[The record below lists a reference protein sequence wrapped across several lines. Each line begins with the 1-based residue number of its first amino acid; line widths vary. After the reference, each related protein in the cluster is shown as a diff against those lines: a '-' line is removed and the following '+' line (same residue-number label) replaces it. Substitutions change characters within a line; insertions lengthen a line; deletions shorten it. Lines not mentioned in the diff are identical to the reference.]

1 MENTLKYGK
10 VSGWKVDQDGFEL
23 GGAVIGLFR
32 FDETSSQKK
41 PPSWSPRAIH
51 RVL

>member
-1 MENTLKYGK
+1 MYKRQ

-32 FDETSSQKK
+32 FDETEFTEETALMVTCLLYTS
-41 PPSWSPRAIH
+41 RC
-51 RVL
+51 V